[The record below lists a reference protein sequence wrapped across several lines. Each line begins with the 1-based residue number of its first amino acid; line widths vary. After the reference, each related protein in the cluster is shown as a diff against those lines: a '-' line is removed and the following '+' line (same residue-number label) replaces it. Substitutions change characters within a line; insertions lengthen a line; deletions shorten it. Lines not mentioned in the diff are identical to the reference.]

1 MIAESPP
8 PVSDVTTISTSLNA
22 SNASNNSGA
31 SLSSIPIR
39 NNEVRT
45 VMLCGVPII
54 ALLMEG
60 EERLCLAQISNTL
73 LKQFSY
79 NEIHNRRVALGI
91 RCIQCTPVQLELL
104 RRAGAMPVSSRRC
117 GMITKR
123 EAERLCKSFLAETS
137 PPKLPDNFAFDVY
150 HQCAWGS
157 KGSFVPS
164 RYNSS
169 RAKCIKCL
177 YCNLFFSPNKFI
189 FHSHRLPESKYVQPD
204 AANFNS
210 WRRHIKLYGNPPDD
224 VLYAWED
231 VKAMFNGGSRKRNMV
246 KCINSFSKQQQSK
259 NSEGEFSKRQKRDS
273 QSPELHTMHSIT
285 PTNLAEATSST
296 SPTLQSSYYP
306 IVPFPNKA
314 YPTLTSSINPAST
327 MPQPYTK
334 LFTAPPQTDFRQN
347 FAEFMWPGKRPALD
361 LPYNGLLWHRP
372 MLDSPVNRITTDLC
386 FAKEKEIPCLLK
398 DDLNKEISLNNSSGK
413 NCPQAANENSFQRH
427 FSAFKPVS
435 KFQSSGHLIQDIVS
449 SSVAATPS
457 SESDNNEANEEDN
470 VDVDVIGTE
479 DDDNNSVRIDSTQMS
494 STKDEQKQQL
504 TSDVSSPSIKDLSP
518 ISDRSS
524 IAERSN
530 SE

>member
-1 MIAESPP
+1 
-8 PVSDVTTISTSLNA
+8 ISAHNG
-22 SNASNNSGA
+22 SNASNI
-31 SLSSIPIR
+31 SSMPIR
-39 NNEVRT
+39 NNEVRN
-45 VMLCGVPII
+45 VMLCGVPIV

-123 EAERLCKSFLAETS
+123 EAERLCKSFLAETA
-137 PPKLPDNFAFDVY
+137 PPKLPDNFAFDVV
-150 HQCAWGS
+150 HNCAWGS

-169 RAKCIKCL
+169 RAKCIKCI

-189 FHSHRLPESKYVQPD
+189 FHSHRLPDSKYVQPD

-224 VLYAWED
+224 VAFAWED

-246 KCINSFSKQQQSK
+246 KCLNSFSKQQQSK
-259 NSEGEFSKRQKRDS
+259 NQEIEYNKRAKRDS
-273 QSPELHTMHSIT
+273 QSPEIMHSIT
-285 PTNLAEATSST
+285 PTSVEPSSSS
-296 SPTLQSSYYP
+296 SPTLQSPYYP
-306 IVPFPNKA
+306 LVPFPNKA
-314 YPTLTSSINPAST
+314 YPLPPNVSATTAV
-327 MPQPYTK
+327 PQSYSK
-334 LFTAPPQTDFRQN
+334 LFAGAPPTDFRQN
-347 FAEFMWPGKRPALD
+347 FAEFMWPSKRSAID

-372 MLDSPVNRITTDLC
+372 MLETVGRLPPDFC
-386 FAKEKEIPCLLK
+386 FAKEKELACSLK
-398 DDLNKEISLNNSSGK
+398 DDLNKDMTASAMMSKS
-413 NCPQAANENSFQRH
+413 CPQNTDSSFQRH
-427 FSAFKPVS
+427 VSAFKPVN
-435 KFQSSGHLIQDIVS
+435 KLPSSGHLIQDIVS

-457 SESDNNEANEEDN
+457 SESDNNDVLDEDN

-479 DDDNNSVRIDSTQMS
+479 DEDICNRCDGN
-494 STKDEQKQQL
+494 TKDERKQICSS
-504 TSDVSSPSIKDLSP
+504 TSSSSAGKDLNP
-518 ISDRSS
+518 ISDRNS
-524 IAERSN
+524 ISEKNNAEVSD
-530 SE
+530 